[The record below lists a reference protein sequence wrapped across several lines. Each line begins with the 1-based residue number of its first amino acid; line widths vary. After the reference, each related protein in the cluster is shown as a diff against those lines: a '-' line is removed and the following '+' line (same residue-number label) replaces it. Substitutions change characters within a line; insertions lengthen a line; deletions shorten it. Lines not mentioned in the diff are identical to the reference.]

1 MRDLFWKFFPIL
13 FGLVLGYLLFN
24 PPVWFRAMG
33 LAGNLLF
40 GGVPLFLFLAVV
52 MAVIIPGSLPADL
65 QVTPA
70 PNAADHEQMR
80 VLAEEFKAA
89 GFTEIEPPMELGL
102 RPPAVMIGFVN
113 ESDRCYGTIFR
124 TGTAPAKIAFDCV
137 SILEGNRGGL
147 TSSAERSAG
156 ALVAGTGEFRQIF
169 RRAPVSDVYLQH
181 REAQAYLHERG
192 LPSRRVEQSMLVED
206 LKDAIRHQR
215 GTFLSNPLING
226 LITIVRATT
235 GRNPHLGPL
244 PQQSIVDRQIKQVME
259 RGIG

>member
-13 FGLVLGYLLFN
+13 FGLVLGFLLFN
-24 PPVWFRAMG
+24 PPVWFRELG
-33 LAGNLLF
+33 LVGNLLF
-40 GGVPLFLFLAVV
+40 GGVALFLFLGVV
-52 MAVIIPGSLPADL
+52 MAVIIPGSLPSDL

-70 PNAADHEQMR
+70 PNEANHDQMR
-80 VLAEEFKAA
+80 VLAEEFRAA

-113 ESDRCYGTIFR
+113 ESERCYGTIFR

-137 SILEGNRGGL
+137 SIIEGDRGGL

-169 RRAPVSDVYLQH
+169 PKAPVSEVFRQH
-181 REAQAYLHERG
+181 REAQSYLHERG
-192 LPSRRVEQSMLVED
+192 LPSRRVEQSMLVGD
-206 LKDAIRHQR
+206 LKNAIRFQR
-215 GTFLSNPLING
+215 GTFLSNPIING
-226 LITIVRATT
+226 LVIIARATT

-244 PQQSIVDRQIKQVME
+244 AQQSIVDRQIKRVME
-259 RGIG
+259 GGIG